1 MRTVTQNERIRLSAL
16 TGKNIVNIYD
26 GVRMGTLYEPVV
38 AFDEKTGALEQ
49 LYLGG
54 RNGITG
60 SWSEKN
66 SMAIAWQNVQ
76 KIGQEVII
84 VDMGHCV
91 RGKGKIF

>member
-38 AFDEKTGALEQ
+38 AFDEKTGVLEQ
-49 LYLGG
+49 LYRGG

-84 VDMGHCV
+84 VDMGHSV